1 MNFKGILLAAGFGS
15 RFGGGKMTAKLPGGE
30 SMGLKSLEVL
40 SKVVKDCLVVVRA
53 GDKATADMYKKVGAN
68 ICVCENSHLGI
79 SYSLIKGIEN
89 SGKCSGWIISLGDM
103 PFIKTETVR
112 IVLDALFA
120 DAVLVIPKYKSR
132 TGHPVGISSKLRS
145 DIIQL
150 KGDVGAKPLFA
161 KYKEKMRILPV
172 NDPGI
177 LMDIDTKNE
186 LSEL

>member
-1 MNFKGILLAAGFGS
+1 
-15 RFGGGKMTAKLPGGE
+15 MTAKLPEGGTI
-30 SMGLKSLEVL
+30 GLKSLEIL
-40 SKVVKDCLVVVRA
+40 SKVVKDCVVVVRA

-79 SYSLIKGIEN
+79 AHSLIKGITT
-89 SGKCSGWIISLGDM
+89 SGKCNGWIISLGDM
-103 PFIKTETVR
+103 PFIRPETVR
-112 IVLDALFA
+112 IVLDALLT
-120 DAVLVIPKYKSR
+120 DAVLVLPKYESK

-145 DIIQL
+145 DIIEL
-150 KGDVGAKPLFA
+150 KGDVGAKPLFT
-161 KYKEKMRILPV
+161 KYRDKMNILPV